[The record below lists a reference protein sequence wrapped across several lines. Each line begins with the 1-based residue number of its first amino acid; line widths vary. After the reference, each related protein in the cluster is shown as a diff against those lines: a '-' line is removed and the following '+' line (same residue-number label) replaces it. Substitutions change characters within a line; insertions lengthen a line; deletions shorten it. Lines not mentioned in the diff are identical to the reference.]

1 MTPNRIIPDLQCS
14 LLCEDI
20 RQEVSGNLIL
30 IGVINLI
37 RVPQVPI
44 TAARLL
50 IMNRWCAGVGQFTE
64 SVRLIAPDGQ
74 VIRKNSSKF
83 QLGDPSQIAVLA
95 NVFANLEFPMAGLY
109 HVEVLVDEVMKLRY
123 PVPVM
128 VQQQPGQAGAPQAP
142 AA

>member
-30 IGVINLI
+30 VGVINVI

-64 SVRLIAPDGQ
+64 TIRVIAPDGT
-74 VIRKNSSKF
+74 VVRKNSSKF
-83 QLGDPSQIAVLA
+83 QLGDPTQVAVLA
-95 NVFANLEFPMAGLY
+95 NVFGNLEFPAAGVY

-123 PVPVM
+123 PGPVVV
-128 VQQQPGQAGAPQAP
+128 VQQPPGGAPTA
-142 AA
+142 

>member
-20 RQEVSGNLIL
+20 RQEASGNLIL
-30 IGVINLI
+30 VGVINVI

-50 IMNRWCAGVGQFTE
+50 VMNRWCAGVGQFTE
-64 SVRLIAPDGQ
+64 TLRVIAPDGT

-83 QLGDPSQIAVLA
+83 QLGDPTQVAVLA
-95 NVFANLEFPMAGLY
+95 NVFGNLEFPAGGVY

-123 PVPVM
+123 PVPVVV
-128 VQQQPGQAGAPQAP
+128 VQQPQGGAP

>member
-1 MTPNRIIPDLQCS
+1 MTPNRIIPDLQCL

-20 RQEVSGNLIL
+20 RQEASGNLIL
-30 IGVINLI
+30 VGVINVI

-50 IMNRWCAGVGQFTE
+50 VMNRWCAGVGQFTE
-64 SVRLIAPDGQ
+64 TLRVIAPDGT

-83 QLGDPSQIAVLA
+83 QLGDPTQVAVLA
-95 NVFANLEFPMAGLY
+95 NVFGNLEFPAGGVY

-123 PVPVM
+123 PVPV
-128 VQQQPGQAGAPQAP
+128 VVVPQPQGGAPTA
-142 AA
+142 